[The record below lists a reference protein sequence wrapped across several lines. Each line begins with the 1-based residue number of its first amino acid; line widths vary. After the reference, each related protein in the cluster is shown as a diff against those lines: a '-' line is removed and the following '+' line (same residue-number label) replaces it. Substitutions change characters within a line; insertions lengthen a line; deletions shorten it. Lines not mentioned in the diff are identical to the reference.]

1 MNNQEMEKALIE
13 TMELVSKL
21 AKETAILMEASVV
34 ALPGPE
40 VALVRERATKIRQS
54 SDSILVLLKPT

>member
-21 AKETAILMEASVV
+21 AKETAILMEASVPD
-34 ALPGPE
+34 LQGPE
-40 VALVRERATKIRQS
+40 IGAVRERANKIRQN
-54 SDSILVLLKPT
+54 SDSILALLKPT